1 MAAVKQF
8 VNRVDRELPPPVFYS
23 VANMTRLVAW
33 EARQALEVGDQHFSI
48 QWMSVDRNEQGGVDL
63 VGLFR
68 DLPEFDMYG
77 QVRNPMVR
85 AQRHTIHTDK
95 WCRVINAGIED
106 VMVPIPA
113 GAPAGAMPLVNEG
126 QHDAPAK
133 VRIRLP
139 QQHDIDTQALAQNM
153 RIPLSQPQNTPERQP
168 TNVPVN
174 ARMPVPK

>member
-1 MAAVKQF
+1 
-8 VNRVDRELPPPVFYS
+8 
-23 VANMTRLVAW
+23 
-33 EARQALEVGDQHFSI
+33 
-48 QWMSVDRNEQGGVDL
+48 
-63 VGLFR
+63 
-68 DLPEFDMYG
+68 
-77 QVRNPMVR
+77 
-85 AQRHTIHTDK
+85 
-95 WCRVINAGIED
+95 VINAGIED

-168 TNVPVN
+168 ANVPINV
-174 ARMPVPK
+174 RMPVPK